1 MRKYNNLILC
11 EGETDQALIG
21 SFLENTSGWHF
32 LKGTRETREFPFQEE
47 SIWSYKKDNGD
58 TLGIWQVGGNNF
70 NDAIKTIMEGEKED
84 KFVDRVAIVT
94 DHDDSDAEDER
105 PQTILNTITSVLS
118 CGELNQGDFRNKWTT
133 ISFQSALG
141 AANIQFCYLLV
152 PLDSVGALETFM
164 MNSLSEQNEEKS
176 NVILQAK
183 EFVKNFSSQ
192 VYLRERREK
201 VKAELGVSLS
211 VFSPDK
217 VFTTMKELIDSAH
230 WENFATANTQFERL
244 KEL

>member
-1 MRKYNNLILC
+1 MTAGFHILRTKQLVA
-11 EGETDQALIG
+11 EIPELAEKKLLYYPAYGP
-21 SFLENTSGWHF
+21 NTSPDNWFDNSAGRQIVF
-32 LKGTRETREFPFQEE
+32 DELEKN
-47 SIWSYKKDNGD
+47 YKSGVIFFSK
-58 TLGIWQVGGNNF
+58 
-70 NDAIKTIMEGEKED
+70 
-84 KFVDRVAIVT
+84 
-94 DHDDSDAEDER
+94 
-105 PQTILNTITSVLS
+105 P
-118 CGELNQGDFRNKWTT
+118 
-133 ISFQSALG
+133 
-141 AANIQFCYLLV
+141 YLLV

-230 WENFATANTQFERL
+230 WETFATANTQFERL